1 MIPPVEK
8 RVLNYALNKTPINTW
23 NWVRWSEPGCSG
35 SGRKYCRSCSSQSRG
50 AAKRWLTTGGPV
62 QENKLYAAFF
72 FLRALFRLTRS
83 EGEGL
88 KHVKKKRK
96 IRRDWVSTRC
106 RLPYCLSLSNKM
118 KLGNSSRT
126 SASCHISI
134 NLSGQPPF
142 HIRASDIRFREA
154 LNQWPRTH
162 PVNEFKAT
170 EDFLVSLSQNC
181 RLVSWF
187 FFCLGYVGLFND
199 TAWNA
204 KKEKG
209 KTQCVSRVWEVL
221 KSEHFLFVVPLRHY
235 LYC

>member
-88 KHVKKKRK
+88 KHVKKKEDK
-96 IRRDWVSTRC
+96 K
-106 RLPYCLSLSNKM
+106 RLGLYTLSPSLLSFAVKQDETGQQQSHICFLSHFD
-118 KLGNSSRT
+118 KFVR
-126 SASCHISI
+126 SASLPHPGVWHPIPGGPKPVTTNTPGQWIQS
-134 NLSGQPPF
+134 SG
-142 HIRASDIRFREA
+142 RFPSFSVTK
-154 LNQWPRTH
+154 L
-162 PVNEFKAT
+162 
-170 EDFLVSLSQNC
+170 
-181 RLVSWF
+181 
-187 FFCLGYVGLFND
+187 
-199 TAWNA
+199 
-204 KKEKG
+204 
-209 KTQCVSRVWEVL
+209 
-221 KSEHFLFVVPLRHY
+221 
-235 LYC
+235 